1 MPWLPEIELGR
12 ALFRASDQPARLG
25 FFEGISLG
33 DPDELLASFAAR
45 QLIDDPRHGRVEG
58 EDAFRAYVVSMREWL
73 AQQRGIEP
81 VALTSTEVRTVEEV
95 SVKLPGGHP
104 ELPVAIATD
113 LVPDGRIDAIRV
125 YHSLWPLTGGHEIR
139 SPLLEEGPAIEL
151 EGAPADYQ
159 RGLAAGDADA
169 VVASFEPDGI
179 VREPSGGPYTYR
191 GEAHHAIYDA
201 MFANE
206 GGIPLQFCTVTDDGT
221 RCAFEYNAVRW
232 GMDEV
237 PHRRGSPST
246 SAAQAVASPPP
257 ASTTTSRPQRSAT
270 RPRDSIV
277 RSDGFRASGRASG
290 GPSLSG
296 WTSCG
301 SVRTVAPPGGAGAPV
316 GRSRS

>member
-1 MPWLPEIELGR
+1 MPWFQEIELGR
-12 ALFRASDQPARLG
+12 ALLHASDVPARLG
-25 FFEGISLG
+25 FVEGISLR

-45 QLIDDPRHGRVEG
+45 PLVDDPRHGRVEG
-58 EDAFRAYVVSMREWL
+58 GDAFRAYVVSMREWL

-81 VALTSTEVRTVEEV
+81 VALTDTEERSVEEV
-95 SVKLPGGHP
+95 SVKLPGEHP

-139 SPLLEEGPAIEL
+139 SPFLEEDLTIEL

-169 VVASFEPDGI
+169 VVASFESDGM

-221 RCAFEYNAVRW
+221 RCAIEYNAVRW
-232 GMDEV
+232 GKDEIPPQAGIAV
-237 PHRRGSPST
+237 YERGSSGRL
-246 SAAQAVASPPP
+246 AAARIYDDVTPP
-257 ASTTTSRPQRSAT
+257 AVSDSTEGLDR
-270 RPRDSIV
+270 
-277 RSDGFRASGRASG
+277 
-290 GPSLSG
+290 
-296 WTSCG
+296 
-301 SVRTVAPPGGAGAPV
+301 
-316 GRSRS
+316 